1 MAFPCYEDYRSAPLT
16 IVRMLPMS
24 DAHNVLITEFYTAF
38 QSRDAEAMAACYTDD
53 VVFSDPAFGEL
64 FGKNGQSLAIYHHHH
79 DPAHDLHGAVVDD
92 PATPHTH
99 VHGDS
104 CKHG

>member
-38 QSRDAEAMAACYTDD
+38 QHLDAEAMAACYTDD
-53 VVFSDPAFGEL
+53 VVFSDRRSA
-64 FGKNGQSLAIYHHHH
+64 SCA
-79 DPAHDLHGAVVDD
+79 GAM
-92 PATPHTH
+92 PGICGACSPRGPRTFP
-99 VHGDS
+99 
-104 CKHG
+104 

>member
-38 QSRDAEAMAACYTDD
+38 QHLDAEAMAACYTDD
-53 VVFSDPAFGEL
+53 VVFSVEALDAY
-64 FGKNGQSLAIYHHHH
+64 I
-79 DPAHDLHGAVVDD
+79 
-92 PATPHTH
+92 TH
-99 VHGDS
+99 NSKQEVS
-104 CKHG
+104 A